1 MEIKDGCRM
10 PSKYRIK
17 SDLMLEMEKIE
28 PQIFHVKSTANED
41 DDDEYEQPK
50 ATREEMIQRS
60 RELRQLRIKESQKSA
75 KAHHQNKI
83 KSKKYHR
90 ILKKEKLKQQI
101 NEYELLQKTDP
112 AAALRKIEQLDRS
125 RIEERAT
132 LRHRNT
138 GTWAKNLQVR
148 AKYDKDARKDLT
160 EQIAISRE
168 LTTKKQIDESDE
180 DDVNNDNDD
189 LENNISYDPFNPWLN
204 KSTSNG
210 NEKTNDENDAVLSS
224 YKKYWQERNQNEKQ
238 LKSYQ
243 KDVATSN
250 EVSKE
255 KSNQSKEESSS
266 KPIRKS
272 TSALKNGWIEEDI
285 SSSENVKNKKGKKN
299 SKKRKTKISDNMD
312 DLFDSAEEKI
322 REKFEIKYKEIK
334 SNLASSNHSNKNNT
348 EKISED
354 DIEAEVTNMDLLRI
368 KKQKQRPEVD
378 EELNSHRNGN
388 ENNLLLTRIGK
399 TLENI
404 KSQNSIPNKS
414 NNDTEYINP
423 DDIAKIKPH
432 YLQTRLPDTVY
443 SVDTD
448 DFVDYNDIEFD
459 EEKKSAIAEAFE
471 DDDIVAEFKQEKDNE
486 EKKND
491 TQEIDLSLP
500 GWGKWSGAGIDPTKQ
515 KTKRKLILKFPAPE
529 KRRADN
535 KGDVVIIEQSDE
547 KLKKH
552 LVTDI
557 PFPFTSV
564 DDYEQSIRAPIGKD
578 FVPATAHRLLIKPSI
593 TTKSGTIIE
602 PMNEN
607 MLKKTTK
614 LARTKTERRIAKTIE
629 EDD

>member
-1 MEIKDGCRM
+1 
-10 PSKYRIK
+10 
-17 SDLMLEMEKIE
+17 MLEMEKIE

-101 NEYELLQKTDP
+101 KEYELLQKTDP

-160 EQIAISRE
+160 DQIAISRE
-168 LTTKKQIDESDE
+168 LTTKKEIDESDE
-180 DDVNNDNDD
+180 DDVNNDSDD

-204 KSTSNG
+204 KSTNNG
-210 NEKTNDENDAVLSS
+210 NEQINDKNDAVLSS

-243 KDVATSN
+243 KDVAASN
-250 EVSKE
+250 EVSNE
-255 KSNQSKEESSS
+255 KSYQNSS

-272 TSALKNGWIEEDI
+272 KSTLKNGWIEEDI
-285 SSSENVKNKKGKKN
+285 SSSENVRNKKGKKN
-299 SKKRKTKISDNMD
+299 SKKQKTNISDNMD

-348 EKISED
+348 KKNSED

-368 KKQKQRPEVD
+368 KKQKQRPELD
-378 EELNSHRNGN
+378 EELNIHRNGN

-404 KSQNSIPNKS
+404 KSQNSIPNNS
-414 NNDTEYINP
+414 NIDTEYINP

-432 YLQTRLPDTVY
+432 YLQTKLPDTVY
-443 SVDTD
+443 SVNTD

-552 LVTDI
+552 LVTDL